1 MSLNPTTL
9 LADLARPQTRLGV
22 HIPVLPCADGQQL
35 SMELS
40 LTTPATIK
48 TQAITITEPPFI
60 NRECMR
66 HNMKEVLLHRGETM
80 RDDNEPSINLED
92 AYALE
97 TPEDNRILYRNWAS
111 TYDSDFA
118 QRNKY
123 VYPKSISTICASL
136 VDASSPLTILDIGC
150 GTGIV
155 GTCLSEL
162 MTASIIDGVDISP
175 EMLHVAST
183 KLRLNT
189 NPVYDQ
195 LFEADLTEAI
205 SFAEAKYDVVI
216 SAGTFTHG
224 HLGPDA
230 LINVLSA
237 VRPGGR
243 MVVGI
248 NKEHYE
254 VNGFESALQDAKHR
268 QLISPPTFTEVQIYD
283 EGSPHYGDLA
293 LVTSFLV
300 LSQA

>member
-1 MSLNPTTL
+1 
-9 LADLARPQTRLGV
+9 
-22 HIPVLPCADGQQL
+22 
-35 SMELS
+35 
-40 LTTPATIK
+40 
-48 TQAITITEPPFI
+48 
-60 NRECMR
+60 
-66 HNMKEVLLHRGETM
+66 M
-80 RDDNEPSINLED
+80 RDDNESSINLED

-97 TPEDNRILYRNWAS
+97 TPEDNRALYRNWAS
-111 TYDSDFA
+111 TYDDDFA
-118 QRNKY
+118 LRNKY
-123 VYPKSISTICASL
+123 VYPKSIATICAAQ

-162 MTASIIDGVDISP
+162 ITTSIIDGVDISP
-175 EMLHVAST
+175 EMLLVAST
-183 KLRLNT
+183 KLRVDSK
-189 NPVYDQ
+189 PIYSQ
-195 LFEADLTEAI
+195 LFEADLTEPV
-205 SFAEAKYDVVI
+205 SFAKAEYDVAI

-230 LINVLSA
+230 LINVLGV

-248 NKEHYE
+248 NKEHYGA
-254 VNGFESALQDAKHR
+254 NGFETALQKAIDSH
-268 QLISPPTFTEVQIYD
+268 LISAPAFTEVQIYD

>member
-1 MSLNPTTL
+1 
-9 LADLARPQTRLGV
+9 
-22 HIPVLPCADGQQL
+22 
-35 SMELS
+35 
-40 LTTPATIK
+40 
-48 TQAITITEPPFI
+48 
-60 NRECMR
+60 
-66 HNMKEVLLHRGETM
+66 M
-80 RDDNEPSINLED
+80 RDDNESSINLED

-123 VYPKSISTICASL
+123 VYPKTIATICASL
-136 VDASSPLTILDIGC
+136 VDRSSPLTILDIGC

-155 GTCLSEL
+155 GLCLSEL
-162 MTASIIDGVDISP
+162 ITESVIDGVDISA

-183 KLRLNT
+183 KLRVDT
-189 NPVYDQ
+189 KPVYGQ
-195 LFEADLTEAI
+195 LFEADLTEPI
-205 SFAEAKYDVVI
+205 SFANAKYDVAI

-237 VRPGGR
+237 LRPGGR

-248 NKEHYE
+248 NKEHF
-254 VNGFESALQDAKHR
+254 VANGFVVALQQATDN
-268 QLISPPTFTEVQIYD
+268 QLISAPVFTEVQIYD

-293 LVTSFLV
+293 IITTFYVIPEG
-300 LSQA
+300 

>member
-1 MSLNPTTL
+1 M
-9 LADLARPQTRLGV
+9 
-22 HIPVLPCADGQQL
+22 GQ
-35 SMELS
+35 
-40 LTTPATIK
+40 
-48 TQAITITEPPFI
+48 
-60 NRECMR
+60 
-66 HNMKEVLLHRGETM
+66 VLLFGGKAM
-80 RDDNEPSINLED
+80 RDDSDPIINLED
-92 AYALE
+92 AYALQ
-97 TPEDNRILYRNWAS
+97 TPEDNLALYRKWAS

-123 VYPKSISTICASL
+123 AYPKSIAAICANQ
-136 VDASSPLTILDIGC
+136 VDTTSQLSILDIGC

-162 MTASIIDGVDISP
+162 LPASTIDGVDISP

-183 KLRLNT
+183 KSRVDSK
-189 NPVYDQ
+189 PVYDQ
-195 LFEADLTEAI
+195 LFEADLTKPI
-205 SFAEAKYDVVI
+205 SFANAKYDVAI

-230 LINVLSA
+230 LINILVV

-248 NKEHYE
+248 NKEHFR
-254 VNGFESALQDAKHR
+254 VNGFETALQEATNR
-268 QLISPPTFTEVQIYD
+268 QLISAPTFTEVQIYD

-300 LSQA
+300 LYQA